1 MKSKRVNLLLIVI
14 LTCWSLKA
22 CKQSEKS
29 TYKSPTIDTEAVETP
44 EMSTMN
50 KDAIRVKGTIEAIE
64 SQSATANIYIFSLKE
79 IVKYG
84 ATFATI
90 EPKVGEKLS
99 LYAPSDVRFTEGQDI
114 EIDIKTPI
122 KKIGNLLSV
131 SWVQK

>member
-1 MKSKRVNLLLIVI
+1 MKSKRVHLLLIVI
-14 LTCWSLKA
+14 MSCWGLHA

-29 TYKSPTIDTEAVETP
+29 TYKSPTIDTEAVEIP

-50 KDAIRVKGTIEAIE
+50 KDAIRVKGTIEVIE

-84 ATFATI
+84 PTFGTI

-99 LYAPSDVRFTEGQDI
+99 LYTPSDVRFTEGEDI
-114 EIDIKTPI
+114 EIDIKTPLE
-122 KKIGNLLSV
+122 KIGNLLSV